1 MQPTLARIQRYPVKG
16 LSAETLECVTLEPGK
31 RLPGDRRFAI
41 AHGGGMNLGPSADW
55 QPRDAFLM
63 LARNER
69 LALLEAHLD
78 AASAVLTLSRGGK
91 QVARG
96 DLRTALG
103 RTLVEQFLAAFMKAE
118 LRGAPKIVEARE
130 GGFTDMSQAW
140 ISIVNLASVRDLE
153 SRILRAPVD
162 PTRFRA
168 NLYLD
173 GIAPWRELDW
183 VGRELEL
190 GAVRLR
196 VTERIPRCA
205 ATNVKPR
212 TAARDLNIPR
222 ALTTGIGHCDM
233 GIFAEAMSAGE
244 IKQGDNVAIP
254 SD

>member
-41 AHGGGMNLGPSADW
+41 AHGGGINLGPSADW

-162 PTRFRA
+162 PIRFRA
-168 NLYLD
+168 NLYFD

-190 GAVRLR
+190 GTVRLR
-196 VTERIPRCA
+196 VTGRIPRCA
-205 ATNVKPR
+205 ATNVNPG
-212 TAARDLNIPR
+212 TAMRDLNIPR

-233 GIFAEAMSAGE
+233 GIFAEATSAGE
-244 IKQGDNVAIP
+244 IKRGDNVAIP
-254 SD
+254 GD